1 VNGGVCA
8 KAADTSSAEEI
19 NAAAAPAAPREKM
32 RVRVILFSLLS
43 S

>member
-8 KAADTSSAEEI
+8 KAAETNNADEISAV
-19 NAAAAPAAPREKM
+19 ATPAAPREKM